1 MARARNIKPG
11 FFKNETLAEL
21 SPLTR
26 LLFVG
31 LWCIADRNGRLEDR
45 PKRIRAEVLPYDDGS
60 VDDMLNELQRA
71 EFILRY
77 EAEGQRFIQVLNFGK
92 HQTPHH
98 KEVASTIPAPDVP
111 RSSPNPAPDMPK
123 CSRSDSLNLIP
134 STLIPDSL
142 IPDTGLPSKD
152 LSPPSA
158 STKKGTA
165 LSADW
170 KLPKAWGEWALS
182 EKPELKADD
191 IRRMADTFKDHWLAN
206 ANRATGKK
214 ADWLAT
220 WRNWV
225 RNSKAAVGVQF
236 QTADQRRIA
245 STDKSIAEWLGEGNG
260 NVIEGE
266 CHAG

>member
-1 MARARNIKPG
+1 MPTRYLKPG
-11 FFKNETLAEL
+11 ICDSEAVDRCSPLAECL
-21 SPLTR
+21 FYR
-26 LLFVG
+26 LLV
-31 LWCIADRNGRLEDR
+31 N
-45 PKRIRAEVLPYDDGS
+45 
-60 VDDMLNELQRA
+60 VDDFGRIDARPAVIRSKCFPLKDTICNKDVEKLLLELQTNS
-71 EFILRY
+71 L
-77 EAEGQRFIQVLNFGK
+77 VLLYQSNGCAFLQMNK
-92 HQTPHH
+92 W
-98 KEVASTIPAPDVP
+98 DNVP
-111 RSSPNPAPDMPK
+111 RSKESKCPAPPDICIQVHTDVNKPHT
-123 CSRSDSLNLIP
+123 NLP
-134 STLIPDSL
+134 VTV
-142 IPDTGLPSKD
+142 TGTGTETVNNKPETETGTETKD

-165 LSADW
+165 LPADW

-182 EKPELKADD
+182 EKPELKVDD

-225 RNSKAAVGVQF
+225 RNSKAVAGVQF